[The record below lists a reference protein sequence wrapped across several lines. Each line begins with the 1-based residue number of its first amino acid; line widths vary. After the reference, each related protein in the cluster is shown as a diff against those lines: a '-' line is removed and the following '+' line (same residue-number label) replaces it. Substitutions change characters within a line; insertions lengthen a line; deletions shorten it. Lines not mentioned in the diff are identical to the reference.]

1 MERSERLVIAGG
13 SGLIGRALAASWSGE
28 GGEVVVLSR
37 RDPEPGELPPGAR
50 AARWDSH
57 TIGKWAVELEGA
69 RAVVNLAGENVG
81 AGRWTSARKRRLRSS
96 RLEPA
101 RTLVEATARTRVR
114 PQVFLQASAIG
125 FYGVA
130 PAADGAPLE
139 ESASPGRGFLPELS
153 KEWEA
158 ASLDVAALG
167 VRRVVLRT
175 GVVLARE
182 GGALPRMLP
191 VFRLGIGGRLGDGRQ
206 LFAWIHLADVV
217 AAIRFLIE
225 HEEISGPVNLT
236 APEPVTNRE
245 LTQAL
250 GRALRRPAILPVPG
264 IALRLLFGE
273 MAEVL
278 LAGVAIVPRRL
289 LAAGFVFRYPRL
301 QPALDDLLGAMP

>member
-1 MERSERLVIAGG
+1 MERSSRLVIAGG
-13 SGLIGRALAASWSGE
+13 SGLIGRALTASWIAD

-37 RDPEPGELPPGAR
+37 RDPAPDELPPEAR
-50 AARWDSH
+50 AARWDSR

-69 RAVVNLAGENVG
+69 RALVNLAGENVG
-81 AGRWTSARKRRLRSS
+81 GGRWTSARKRQLRSS
-96 RLEPA
+96 RLEPS

-114 PQVFLQASAIG
+114 PRVFLQASAIG
-125 FYGVA
+125 YYGA
-130 PAADGAPLE
+130 LPAGEAPLD
-139 ESASPGRGFLPELS
+139 ESAKPGSGFLPELS

-158 ASLDVAALG
+158 ASLDVTALG

-191 VFRLGIGGRLGDGRQ
+191 VFRLGIGGPLGSGRQ
-206 LFAWIHLADVV
+206 YFSWIHLRDVV

-225 HEEISGPVNLT
+225 HEELSGPVNLT

-245 LTQAL
+245 LTRAL
-250 GRALRRPAILPVPG
+250 GRALHRPAILPVPG
-264 IALRLLFGE
+264 VALRLLFGE

-278 LAGVAIVPRRL
+278 LAGAAIAPRRL
-289 LAAGFVFRYPRL
+289 LESGFVFRYSRL
-301 QPALDDLLGAMP
+301 EPALEELIGAGE